1 MCQQWQWRLGSN
13 KGSFQAYLAQ
23 ARPFPSAAIPPTPLP
38 PCFSPTALTRR
49 FSPGL
54 GEAKGGSLEV
64 SLEGDGWGLEKGK
77 MLIKKSQAGL
87 CPVTH
92 PALRLTGGESGQV
105 RLVVQGT
112 DSQETRRRKGS
123 WVFETPSASGSVQL
137 NHCRRVQLC
146 DPTDCSTPG
155 FPVHHQLP
163 ELIQTHVH

>member
-1 MCQQWQWRLGSN
+1 
-13 KGSFQAYLAQ
+13 
-23 ARPFPSAAIPPTPLP
+23 
-38 PCFSPTALTRR
+38 
-49 FSPGL
+49 
-54 GEAKGGSLEV
+54 
-64 SLEGDGWGLEKGK
+64 
-77 MLIKKSQAGL
+77 MLIKNSQAGL

-112 DSQETRRRKGS
+112 DSRETRGRKGS

-137 NHCRRVQLC
+137 NHYRVQLC

-163 ELIQTHVH
+163 EFIQTHVH